1 MMTGF
6 FRSARRAERTRREP
20 VYTGSPRPDI
30 GRVIT
35 RGDYE
40 LAGAQFIAQAYCAL
54 RPAGLPPSFPWTL
67 SPGFRET
74 DYPATLLVS
83 CPAYRQL
90 HRWDPSSHRVSAPK
104 RRTEKGGLFPRKR
117 DFEHFEH
124 SSIKRREST

>member
-1 MMTGF
+1 MTGF
-6 FRSARRAERTRREP
+6 FRSARSAEREHGENQCTRDHRGL
-20 VYTGSPRPDI
+20 TI

-40 LAGAQFIAQAYCAL
+40 LAGARFIAQAYRAL

-83 CPAYRQL
+83 FPAYRQL

-104 RRTEKGGLFPRKR
+104 RRTEKGRLFPRKR
-117 DFEHFEH
+117 DFEH